1 MAGLDVTDAEFLAQS
16 RRRGRKYSSLLI
28 LLSAASYFGARMLM
42 DSTHDD
48 AVMLAWAS
56 VGFAVSATL
65 MLVVVM
71 PMHTLF
77 RKRRRFTS

>member
-1 MAGLDVTDAEFLAQS
+1 MAGLDMTDAEFLAQS

-28 LLSAASYFGARMLM
+28 LVSAACYFGAQMLM
-42 DSTHDD
+42 ESIHDD

-71 PMHTLF
+71 PIHSLI
-77 RKRRRFTS
+77 RKRRLMS

>member
-1 MAGLDVTDAEFLAQS
+1 MAGLDMTDSEFLAQS

-28 LLSAASYFGARMLM
+28 LVSAACYFGAQMMM

-65 MLVVVM
+65 MMVVVM
-71 PMHTLF
+71 PIHTLL
-77 RKRRRFTS
+77 RKRRLSL